1 MHPFVLP
8 ADVVARMT
16 ARRGKAHPHDDAD
29 PRRTALLVVD
39 MQNGFLEPGTA
50 FALCEAAPAIVPNVN
65 RLAAALRA
73 AGGLVVWV
81 LNTFTPESL
90 VSWSHLHET
99 LTTPGGRAARAA
111 AMAAGSRGHALWA
124 GLETAPGDLFV
135 PKTRF
140 SALIQGSSDLE
151 ARLRARGIEAVLVTG
166 CVTNVCCESTARDA
180 MMLDYR
186 VFFMTDGNA
195 AHTDEEHNA
204 TLSAMANIFCDV
216 TSTEEMVALINASK
230 PNA

>member
-180 MMLDYR
+180 MMLNFRTTMVSDA
-186 VFFMTDGNA
+186 NA
-195 AHTDEEHNA
+195 AMSDDAHAASLLGFYQTFGDVTTTDEA
-204 TLSAMANIFCDV
+204 
-216 TSTEEMVALINASK
+216 VAVIAK
-230 PNA
+230 HR

>member
-16 ARRGKAHPHDDAD
+16 ARRGKAHPHADAD
-29 PRRTALLVVD
+29 PRRTALLVID
-39 MQNGFLEPGTA
+39 LQNGFMEPGTA
-50 FALCEAAPAIVPNVN
+50 FALCAAAPAIVPNVN
-65 RLAAALRA
+65 RLAAALRS

-81 LNTFTPESL
+81 LNTFTEESL

-99 LTTPGGRAARAA
+99 LTTPEGRAARTA

-124 GLETAPGDLFV
+124 GLETADGDLFV

-140 SALIQGSSDLE
+140 SAFIHGSSDLE
-151 ARLRARGIEAVLVTG
+151 ARLRALGIEAVLVTG

-180 MMLDYR
+180 MMLNFRTTMVSDA
-186 VFFMTDGNA
+186 NA
-195 AHTDEEHNA
+195 AMSDEAHAASLLGFYQTFGDVMTTDEA
-204 TLSAMANIFCDV
+204 
-216 TSTEEMVALINASK
+216 VAALAGRR
-230 PNA
+230 

>member
-16 ARRGKAHPHDDAD
+16 VRRGKAHPHDDAD

-151 ARLRARGIEAVLVTG
+151 ARLRDRGIEAVLVTG

-180 MMLDYR
+180 MMLNFRTTMVSDA
-186 VFFMTDGNA
+186 NA
-195 AHTDEEHNA
+195 AMSDDAHAASLLGFYQTFGDVTTTDEA
-204 TLSAMANIFCDV
+204 
-216 TSTEEMVALINASK
+216 VAVIAK
-230 PNA
+230 HR

>member
-180 MMLDYR
+180 MMLNFRTTMVSDA
-186 VFFMTDGNA
+186 NA
-195 AHTDEEHNA
+195 ALSDDAHAASLLGFYQTFGDVTTTDEA
-204 TLSAMANIFCDV
+204 
-216 TSTEEMVALINASK
+216 VAVIAK
-230 PNA
+230 HR